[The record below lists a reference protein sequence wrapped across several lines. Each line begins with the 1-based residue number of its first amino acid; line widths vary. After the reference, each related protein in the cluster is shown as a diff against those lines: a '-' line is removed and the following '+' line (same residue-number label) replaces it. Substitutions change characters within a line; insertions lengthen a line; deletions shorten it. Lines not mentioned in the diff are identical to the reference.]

1 MLLIAG
7 IAVAATD
14 RFRVPQ
20 KPAVDAAAGSVPYRG
35 VTTAGQVVPG
45 LFKLALS
52 ARPRATTS
60 IPSCARPTATITART
75 CCGSIINSIGIEPR
89 ETGIA
94 AKRNLSPII

>member
-1 MLLIAG
+1 MLLIAE

-35 VTTAGQVVPG
+35 ITTAGQVVPG
-45 LFKLALS
+45 LFRLALS

-60 IPSCARPTATITART
+60 IPSVRT
-75 CCGSIINSIGIEPR
+75 PNGNDYGKDLLR
-89 ETGIA
+89 QHHQQH
-94 AKRNLSPII
+94 RH